1 MRFVPSGEQEM
12 MRETLH
18 QLLSGAG
25 TASIARA
32 WSEGQH
38 EPGLQLWRRLAEFGV
53 PGLTIPERWGGLG
66 YDPTYLIVAF
76 GELGHHAAPGP
87 ILESA
92 VAVPVL
98 LRELGEQ
105 SLCETWLPSLARGEG
120 LATLVHDPTVPYA
133 LDGDVAEAIFSVQG
147 DELIV
152 YGSDVELV
160 AQRSVDP
167 ARRLFRI
174 ANPGDGERVSEGP
187 EVVAAA
193 AVAER
198 TATLA
203 AAAQL
208 LGAGWM
214 LLESTTEYAL
224 QRSQFGRPIGEFQ
237 AVKHLLANVALSLT
251 FARPLVHGAAVSLAG
266 DANCPKEVS
275 MAKLAASE
283 AAYGAAR
290 VALQV
295 HGAIG
300 YTTEH
305 DLHLWLKKVYALRSA
320 WGTSAAHRDIVAG
333 SLGLTA

>member
-1 MRFVPSGEQEM
+1 MRFVLSDEQEV

-18 QLLSGAG
+18 QLLLDAG

-32 WSEGQH
+32 WSEGEH
-38 EPGLQLWRRLAEFGV
+38 DPGLALWRRLAEFGV
-53 PGLTIPERWGGLG
+53 AGLAIPERWGGLG
-66 YDPTYLIVAF
+66 YDPAYLIVAF
-76 GELGHHAAPGP
+76 GELGHHAVPGP
-87 ILESA
+87 IIESA

-105 SLCETWLPSLARGEG
+105 SLCETWLRPLAGGER

-147 DELIV
+147 DRLIV
-152 YGSDVELV
+152 YASEVELV

-174 ANPGDGERVSEGP
+174 ANPDAGERVSEGP
-187 EVVAAA
+187 AVVAAA

-203 AAAQL
+203 AAAAL

-224 QRSQFGRPIGEFQ
+224 QRNQFGRPIGEFQ

-251 FARPLVHGAAVSLAG
+251 FARPLVHAAAVSLAG
-266 DANCPKEVS
+266 DATSAREVS
-275 MAKLAASE
+275 IAKLAASE

-290 VALQV
+290 TALQV

-320 WGTSAAHRDIVAG
+320 WGTPAAHRDTVAR
-333 SLGLTA
+333 SLDLAA